1 MNKEFHAL
9 SLILTATVS
18 MAVGAGLMYYKNK
31 DQLSF
36 MKKYPQYLEAQE
48 LMKDSEVGLPEVTD
62 DVTVYNS
69 YLSLYNDR
77 YTSVDAKMTT
87 QEYNVSHAN
96 TSPAS
101 FGTGFKVAY
110 DPEDGYSFSEIT
122 EGMAASEAGLKA
134 GDIILAVNGEDEGAN
149 EKFIRGLAAKEGTT
163 VDLVI
168 QRSGK
173 NFSVKLPITCDV
185 LASSGVTEKMYGD
198 ILYLKLESISI
209 FSASGIEDVLNNNSP
224 NSLVLDLR
232 QNGGGDVD
240 QAVKIADY
248 FIDEAEVVLTNKA
261 GNSTTYKSTD
271 GKTYDLPMV
280 VLIDAKTAS
289 SGEIL
294 TSLLKQYADATLIGK
309 NTFGKGIYQ
318 NNGTINGATL
328 RYTAGTF
335 TVGDWPCWQGVGIAP
350 DIEVKMDP
358 DIIGTDDDIQLQKAL
373 ELLG

>member
-18 MAVGAGLMYYKNK
+18 MAVGAGLMYYKSK

-36 MKKYPQYLEAQE
+36 MEKYPQYLEAQE

-110 DPEDGYSFSEIT
+110 DPKVGYSFSEIT

-173 NFSVKLPITCDV
+173 YFSVKLPITCDV

-224 NSLVLDLR
+224 SSLVLDLR

-248 FIDEAEVVLTNKA
+248 FIDEAEVVLTNKM

-271 GKTYDLPMV
+271 GKAYDLPMV

-294 TSLLKQYADATLIGK
+294 TSLLKQYADATLVGK

-358 DIIGTDDDIQLQKAL
+358 DLIGTDEDIQLQKAL
-373 ELLG
+373 EILG

>member
-1 MNKEFHAL
+1 
-9 SLILTATVS
+9 
-18 MAVGAGLMYYKNK
+18 MYYKNK

-36 MKKYPQYLEAQE
+36 MEKYPQYLEAQE
-48 LMKDSEVGLPEVTD
+48 LMKDSEVGLPENAD

-69 YLSLYNDR
+69 YLSLYNDH
-77 YTSVDAKMTT
+77 YTSVEAKKTT
-87 QEYNVSHAN
+87 QEYNLSHAN

-110 DPEDGYSFSEIT
+110 DPKVGYSFSEIT
-122 EGMAASEAGLKA
+122 EGMAAAEAGLKA

-149 EKFIRGLAAKEGTT
+149 EKFIRGLAAKDGTT

-173 NFSVKLPITCDV
+173 NYSVKLPITCDT

-198 ILYLKLESISI
+198 TLYLRLE
-209 FSASGIEDVLNNNSP
+209 GINGFVPALVEESMNNNSP
-224 NSLVLDLR
+224 RSLVIDLR

-240 QAVKIADY
+240 PAVRIADY

-261 GNSTTYKSTD
+261 GNSTTYKSND
-271 GKTYDLPMV
+271 GRAYDLPMV

-289 SGEIL
+289 SAEIL
-294 TSLLKQYADATLIGK
+294 TSLLKQYADATLVGK

-318 NNGTINGATL
+318 NNGMVNGATL

-358 DIIGTDDDIQLQKAL
+358 DLIGTDEDIQLQKAL
-373 ELLG
+373 EILG